1 MLIPKQL
8 SILFRII
15 FLPKESKWFAFL
27 KHLHLE
33 TWKRKIWKIWLPSFD
48 QNLGTSQ
55 QFGERPDL
63 DSTYLTTYL
72 ISTFHSRGSHLT
84 IIVKL
89 EFIWCWL
96 WVFIHFFTRRRL
108 PIADNHSETENLL
121 HHQELVMSQY
131 STLNPSDPS
140 SELQFHNFRNLG
152 SRHIWING
160 YVTVKLSLLLHLST
174 KYQAHV

>member
-1 MLIPKQL
+1 MFEIKSHKFPNFRCVNSSNRHDKA
-8 SILFRII
+8 SWSPYILHAG
-15 FLPKESKWFAFL
+15 AFL
-27 KHLHLE
+27 VRGKTFTSHV
-33 TWKRKIWKIWLPSFD
+33 W
-48 QNLGTSQ
+48 SQ

-63 DSTYLTTYL
+63 DSTYLTTYI
-72 ISTFHSRGSHLT
+72 ISTFHLRGSHLT

-89 EFIWCWL
+89 EFIRCWL
-96 WVFIHFFTRRRL
+96 WVFIHFFTRRQL

-131 STLNPSDPS
+131 STLIPFDPS

-160 YVTVKLSLLLHLST
+160 YVTMKFSLLLHLST
-174 KYQAHV
+174 KYQAQI